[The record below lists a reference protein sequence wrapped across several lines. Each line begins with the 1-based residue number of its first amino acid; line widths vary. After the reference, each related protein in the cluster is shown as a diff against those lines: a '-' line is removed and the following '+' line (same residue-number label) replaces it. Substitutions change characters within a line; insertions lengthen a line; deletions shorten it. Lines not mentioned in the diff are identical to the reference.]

1 MKTKVKKNTRLNF
14 SKPFKRRALLAYSSG
29 KKACEILNKKSPDK
43 KYAAKLIH
51 KWRNELYKNPN
62 LIVLAYENIDLEYF
76 KEEIDLIGN
85 DFEED
90 DFSFFKIL

>member
-1 MKTKVKKNTRLNF
+1 M
-14 SKPFKRRALLAYSSG
+14 
-29 KKACEILNKKSPDK
+29 NK
-43 KYAAKLIH
+43 IR
-51 KWRNELYKNPN
+51 RNELYKNPN